1 MIILPKS
8 RNSASPITVFL
19 LHGYGSCGE
28 NMTHLAQALSLP
40 NVTFV
45 CPDGPE
51 VCQEYPADR
60 QWFSLKGID
69 WGRSNLR
76 QAWEVIADPLSKAAA
91 IFKDKLSDIIHHNEG
106 DMVVAGF
113 SQGAMMAYE
122 LGFFS
127 PAIKAVMGL
136 SGVYC
141 LKKEPIHKPAI
152 LWTHAQD
159 DEVVPLQWMKD
170 SDRLFGQYGLEV
182 QHHISPYG
190 GHSVTED
197 ALRIIAR
204 FLMTMTSNDGAFP
217 Y

>member
-1 MIILPKS
+1 VIVEPKS
-8 RNSASPITVFL
+8 RESAPPTTVFL

-51 VCQEYPADR
+51 LCQEYSADR
-60 QWFSLKGID
+60 QWFSLKDID

-91 IFKDKLSDIIHHNEG
+91 VFQDKLSDIIHHNEG
-106 DMVVAGF
+106 DIVVAGF

-127 PAIKAVMGL
+127 PSIKAVIGL
-136 SGVYC
+136 SGVYL
-141 LKKEPIHKPAI
+141 LKKEPINKPAI

-159 DEVVPLQWMKD
+159 DEVVPLQWMRD
-170 SDRLFGQYGLEV
+170 SDRLFGQYGLEA
-182 QHHISPYG
+182 QRHISPYG

-204 FLMTMTSNDGAFP
+204 FLMNMTSNNTDLP
-217 Y
+217 H